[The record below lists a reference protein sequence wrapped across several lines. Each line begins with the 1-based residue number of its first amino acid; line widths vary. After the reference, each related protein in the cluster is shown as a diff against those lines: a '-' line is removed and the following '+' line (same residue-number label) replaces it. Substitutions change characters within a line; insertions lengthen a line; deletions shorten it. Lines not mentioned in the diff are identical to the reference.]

1 MSDANSRQRAERE
14 ASHQRTRPQ
23 EVRLGSA
30 QSSGTLLEV
39 DYDGAVWIGG
49 IRYRPVNKTSTT
61 IAESS
66 ELQLTT
72 RDHGEFFDWPQR
84 NFDTILIASTG
95 HSETALLSYPSEL
108 PFFLDSGSS
117 SHISCFQSDFI
128 NLTKLSEPRRV
139 SGVGNASVYALGVG
153 TIELLLP
160 ETNAR
165 LRLLNALYVPSANAR
180 LVSISQLD
188 RLGYSTTFCAGYC
201 RLADDNNTVV
211 AVCTLTSSNLYALRN
226 AKTTSVEQLFRA

>member
-1 MSDANSRQRAERE
+1 MSDAITRQHAGRE

-49 IRYRPVNKTSTT
+49 TGYRPVNKTSTT

-72 RDHGEFFDWPQR
+72 PDHGEFFDWPQR
-84 NFDTILIASTG
+84 TFDTILIASTS

-165 LRLLNALYVPSANAR
+165 LRLLNALYVPNANAR